1 MACIVKKRKME
12 SDACIV
18 YGFCYTKEEMLN
30 LYSSGHC
37 LFYTTVFGKSNS
49 ALRHFESVWNH
60 SILLIK
66 ISQRHSLKHLKKVI
80 VDGGKKGVSM
90 EEKSRFQSKKNST
103 IKLYN

>member
-49 ALRHFESVWNH
+49 ALRHFESV
-60 SILLIK
+60 
-66 ISQRHSLKHLKKVI
+66 
-80 VDGGKKGVSM
+80 
-90 EEKSRFQSKKNST
+90 
-103 IKLYN
+103 